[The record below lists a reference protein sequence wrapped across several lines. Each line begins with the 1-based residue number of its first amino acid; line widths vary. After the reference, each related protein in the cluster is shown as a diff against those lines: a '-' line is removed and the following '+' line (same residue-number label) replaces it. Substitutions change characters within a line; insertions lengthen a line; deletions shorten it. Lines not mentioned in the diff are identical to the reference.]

1 MSGHCCG
8 EPGREWARRECA
20 RGAVIT
26 VPVAEWVKS
35 ENREAVV
42 VTAGIPFFYPS
53 IRSPDFRRVA

>member
-1 MSGHCCG
+1 M
-8 EPGREWARRECA
+8 
-20 RGAVIT
+20 IT